1 MVRKKL
7 TTDRAIDRYQVTF
20 SYELR
25 DESDFLRDWFAMPW
39 GRRQAWVRGLL
50 ALGMKCIDAGCA
62 RDRQFVG
69 VDIDCAGVKAHPV
82 SISLRRQV
90 PAEGVLMVALESLPV
105 SRRSGWL
112 RDAVLLGVWVNQQIP
127 FLLTSVSNQG
137 FSQLPGRG
145 GGQLAGLAGVEMD
158 ERPISEIA
166 PVISQSKEN
175 RKITPGKATAHEKS
189 DAVLRENGPI
199 AIYGAQN
206 TAGSTKNDEAAAKV
220 NLSLDIDLSI
230 FERDGSDDVAVK
242 KLAGLNS
249 LFN

>member
-25 DESDFLRDWFAMPW
+25 DEGEFLRDWFAMPW
-39 GRRQAWVRGLL
+39 GRRQAWLRGLL

-69 VDIDCAGVKAHPV
+69 VDIGCASVKTHPV

-127 FLLTSVSNQG
+127 FLLTNVSNQG
-137 FSQLPGRG
+137 LGQLPGRG
-145 GGQLAGLAGVEMD
+145 GGQLAEVATD
-158 ERPISEIA
+158 ERLISEIA
-166 PVISQSKEN
+166 PVIPQSKEN
-175 RKITPGKATAHEKS
+175 RKITPVKAPVQQKS
-189 DAVLRENGPI
+189 DAVLRENGPN

-206 TAGSTKNDEAAAKV
+206 TSGLTKNDEAAAKA